1 MELTEAWGKESSS
14 KEAWQHFQHSQA
26 EIRLLKYGL
35 LHWLRVNEEGLATMP
50 SWNGEGAGC
59 WVDEEGICAGKAA
72 ARDLWPKKM
81 HADEKGEDV
90 D

>member
-1 MELTEAWGKESSS
+1 MRAFRAGWLTTASTTSPTPHTGRIKGGQTKEGTAELT
-14 KEAWQHFQHSQA
+14 
-26 EIRLLKYGL
+26 
-35 LHWLRVNEEGLATMP
+35 
-50 SWNGEGAGC
+50 SWSGEGAGC

>member
-1 MELTEAWGKESSS
+1 
-14 KEAWQHFQHSQA
+14 
-26 EIRLLKYGL
+26 
-35 LHWLRVNEEGLATMP
+35 MP